1 MNSGAT
7 KSDDPTEGFAL
18 PKVRGRLFGK
28 YVTLFVAVVCVA
40 LVTNG
45 MFEIWF
51 SYQEQKNLLIR
62 VQRAQAE
69 ATTEKISGYVDEIGG
84 QMRWITQYPLPWT
97 PSTQDEW
104 RFDAARLLR
113 QVPAITE
120 LAQLDASGH
129 EQIRVSRL
137 ATDVIGR
144 QTDFSHEPKFTEAVA
159 NKIYYGP
166 VYYHRETE
174 PYMTMALAG
183 GRREAGVSV
192 AEVNL
197 KFIWDVVSKI
207 KVGEHGQAYVVDGR
221 GRLIA
226 HPDISLVLRNTDL
239 SHLVQVQEALAQL
252 REGRLTEVDP
262 ARQAQVAEDLQG
274 RQVLTVHAP
283 VVLEPR
289 DTQQRD
295 IIQLGWTVFVE
306 LPVDE
311 AYAPLL
317 YSIARSSVLLL
328 GALLLAFLAGLFLAR
343 KMVVP
348 IQALRAGAERIGG
361 GDLGQRISIKTGDEL
376 EALGNQF
383 NSMAARLQDSYA
395 NLERKVEERTHQLA
409 LANLAKS
416 RFLAAASHD
425 LRQPL
430 HALGL
435 FVAQLRARL
444 TADERAQ
451 VVDRIDAAV
460 AAMDELF
467 SALLD
472 ISKLDAGV
480 LAPTI
485 TAFPI
490 ARLLTRL
497 ESTFAGPAR
506 EKGLSLRVMP
516 SSAWVRSDAIL
527 LERILLNL
535 VSNAI
540 RYTADGGVVVGCR
553 RRGNQLCLE
562 VHDSGPGIPEDQRL
576 HIFGEFYQVAGREGT
591 GRGGLGLGLAIVD
604 RLCGLLE
611 HPIELKSVL
620 GKGSRFAVAV
630 PLTVAQSKSADMPE
644 RPLAVIDGCAGK
656 LVVVVDDELLV
667 LQGMGGLLR
676 SWGCEVLTAGT
687 YDAASAALA
696 EHERPPDLIIS
707 DYRLSGGMT
716 GVEVIEGL
724 RSASHAS
731 IPAFLVSG
739 DISAERLREARARG
753 YHLLHKPVRPMAL
766 RAMLSQMLKKHEVA
780 GAA

>member
-45 MFEIWF
+45 VFEIWF
-51 SYQEQKNLLIR
+51 SYQEQKDLLIR

-120 LAQLDASGH
+120 LAQLAASGH

-226 HPDISLVLRNTDL
+226 HPDISLVLRSTDL

-262 ARQAQVAEDLQG
+262 VRQAQVAEDLQG

-328 GALLLAFLAGLFLAR
+328 GALLLAFLAG
-343 KMVVP
+343 
-348 IQALRAGAERIGG
+348 
-361 GDLGQRISIKTGDEL
+361 
-376 EALGNQF
+376 
-383 NSMAARLQDSYA
+383 
-395 NLERKVEERTHQLA
+395 
-409 LANLAKS
+409 
-416 RFLAAASHD
+416 
-425 LRQPL
+425 
-430 HALGL
+430 
-435 FVAQLRARL
+435 
-444 TADERAQ
+444 
-451 VVDRIDAAV
+451 
-460 AAMDELF
+460 
-467 SALLD
+467 
-472 ISKLDAGV
+472 
-480 LAPTI
+480 
-485 TAFPI
+485 
-490 ARLLTRL
+490 
-497 ESTFAGPAR
+497 
-506 EKGLSLRVMP
+506 
-516 SSAWVRSDAIL
+516 
-527 LERILLNL
+527 
-535 VSNAI
+535 
-540 RYTADGGVVVGCR
+540 
-553 RRGNQLCLE
+553 
-562 VHDSGPGIPEDQRL
+562 
-576 HIFGEFYQVAGREGT
+576 
-591 GRGGLGLGLAIVD
+591 
-604 RLCGLLE
+604 
-611 HPIELKSVL
+611 
-620 GKGSRFAVAV
+620 
-630 PLTVAQSKSADMPE
+630 
-644 RPLAVIDGCAGK
+644 
-656 LVVVVDDELLV
+656 
-667 LQGMGGLLR
+667 
-676 SWGCEVLTAGT
+676 
-687 YDAASAALA
+687 
-696 EHERPPDLIIS
+696 
-707 DYRLSGGMT
+707 
-716 GVEVIEGL
+716 
-724 RSASHAS
+724 
-731 IPAFLVSG
+731 
-739 DISAERLREARARG
+739 
-753 YHLLHKPVRPMAL
+753 
-766 RAMLSQMLKKHEVA
+766 
-780 GAA
+780 